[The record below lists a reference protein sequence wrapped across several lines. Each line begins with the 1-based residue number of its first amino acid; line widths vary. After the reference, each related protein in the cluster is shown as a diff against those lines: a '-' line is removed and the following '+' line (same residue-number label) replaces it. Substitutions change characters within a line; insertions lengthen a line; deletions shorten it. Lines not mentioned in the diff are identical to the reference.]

1 MSDDP
6 RGSVVFMP
14 WVRQGAAAAINVAD
28 TLGPNMRG
36 AVDLK
41 ATLAINSTPGN
52 PITVRLR
59 GPADVLGI
67 DPNEI
72 VRVDPKPNTNDFEP
86 NYFPAIEFD
95 RPDFPWLFTP
105 AKAGENAKL
114 RPWLCLIV
122 VRAQEG
128 VLLSSSAD
136 SPLPILNING
146 PAKPADELPD
156 LVDSWAWVHAQVA
169 ASNVSQTAP
178 ATLRED
184 IRTKP
189 ERSLSRLLCPRIL
202 QPNTDYIA
210 CVVPTFDLG
219 RRAGLG
225 EDIKDIELTS
235 TTALKPAWSLTPT
248 APTDVRLPVYYQ
260 WRFRTGEGGDFESLV
275 RLLRAVPSPDGLG
288 KRPMDISKPG
298 FGLPATFPHDAQL
311 SLEGALRPLEKRDFA
326 PWPDGA
332 QEPFQTEL
340 AEIVNA
346 PGEALILDPESDPLF
361 APPLYGQWHAAKST
375 VTRGALPWFDELN
388 LDPRHRSVAAFGS
401 RVVQEHQE
409 ALMASAWEQAGDL
422 KRANQRMRQL
432 QLSLAAGTSLYQRH
446 YKNLSDDAILRV
458 SAPAL
463 ARLRAVGAMGDTG
476 TLAGAVASK
485 ALPLAAASTAMRR
498 IGRERG
504 PITRRIAAQ
513 GLTRSA
519 SPNWM
524 MALNTNIAFAFMTPA
539 LPDMA
544 TFGVVRERIA
554 QPAVLSQFRE
564 VTADTVAATPQRP
577 HFRIAPEGQ
586 PVFHP
591 GRYQPVPLQDNPT
604 AHNFR
609 EAAKAH
615 LAKVAPGRLGVIFGP
630 PPLLA
635 MQDLRAALET
645 QMEPRRTLVPL
656 AQAVIAMNPTVAAT
670 PPTNTGIVPIEPIM
684 TAPKFPQPMYES
696 LRDLSQQLLLP
707 GLEVVEPNSVLGLET
722 NSRFVEA
729 YMVGLNFEMGRE
741 LLWRGYPTD
750 QRGTYFDR
758 FWDSRSSGGGAD
770 VNPIHAWKDR
780 PLGDPQTAPAGDRF
794 VMLLR
799 SSLLRRYPSA
809 VIYAAKAIK
818 PNNVRKPS
826 RSADEEEHPVFRGS
840 MQPDVTFFGFDLSV
854 KDVIG
859 DGTDSNLGYFIVI
872 QEQPGEPRFGYDVG
886 TPLNEGTHLK
896 VSFGAPAG
904 STTGSTFQWGRNG
917 AHVAA
922 MLRQQPV
929 RIAIHASQFLKK
941 KTVVES

>member
-1 MSDDP
+1 MSAVP
-6 RGSVVFMP
+6 NASVVFLP

-28 TLGPNMRG
+28 TLNSGMRG

-41 ATLAINSTPGN
+41 ATLAINSVPGD

-59 GPADVLGI
+59 GPADVVGI

-72 VRVDPKPNTNDFEP
+72 VRVDPKPSTTDFEP
-86 NYFPAIEFD
+86 NYFPGIEFD

-105 AKAGENAKL
+105 AKAGANAKL
-114 RPWLCLIV
+114 RPWLCLVV
-122 VRAQEG
+122 VRQQEG
-128 VLLSSSAD
+128 VILTSSAD
-136 SPLPILNING
+136 APLPILNING
-146 PAKPADELPD
+146 PANAADELPD

-169 ASNVSQTAP
+169 ASSLAEADPNS
-178 ATLRED
+178 LKND
-184 IRTKP
+184 MRTRP
-189 ERSLSRLLCPRIL
+189 ERSLSRLMCPRIL
-202 QPNTDYIA
+202 QPNTDYVA
-210 CVVPTFDLG
+210 CVVPTFELG

-225 EDIKDIELTS
+225 EEIKDTELTA
-235 TTALKPAWSLTPT
+235 TNALTPAWSFTPT
-248 APTDVRLPVYYQ
+248 PPTSVRLPVYYH
-260 WRFRTGEGGDFESLV
+260 WRFKTGEGGDFESLV
-275 RLLRAVPSPDGLG
+275 RLLRAVPAPDQLG
-288 KRPMDISKPG
+288 KRPMDISEPG
-298 FGLPATFPHDAQL
+298 FALPATFPDNAQL
-311 SLEGALRPLEKRDFA
+311 SLEGALRPLEKREFA
-326 PWPDGA
+326 PWPDDA
-332 QEPFQTEL
+332 QDPFQTEL
-340 AEIVNA
+340 AKIVNA
-346 PGEALILDPESDPLF
+346 PGEALIIDPDSDPLL
-361 APPLYGQWHAAKST
+361 APPLYGQWHAARSIIT
-375 VTRGALPWFDELN
+375 PGTAPWFDELN
-388 LDPRHRSVAAFGS
+388 LDPRHRSVAAFGT

-422 KRANQRMRQL
+422 ERANQRMRQL
-432 QLSLAAGTSLYQRH
+432 QLSLAAGTSLYARH
-446 YKNLSDDAILRV
+446 FKNLGDDAMLRV

-463 ARLRAVGAMGDTG
+463 ARLRAVGPMGDTG

-485 ALPLAAASTAMRR
+485 ALPMQAASTAMRR
-498 IGRERG
+498 IARERG

-513 GLTRSA
+513 GLVRSA
-519 SPNWM
+519 TPNWM
-524 MALNTNIAFAFMTPA
+524 AVLNSNIAFQFITPV

-544 TFGVVRERIA
+544 TFGVVRERVA

-564 VTADTVAATPQRP
+564 VTAEVVGTGVTPGRP

-591 GRYQPVPLQDNPT
+591 GLYRPALPPVDNPT
-604 AHNFR
+604 STNFR
-609 EAAKAH
+609 AAAQAH
-615 LAKVAPGRLGVIFGP
+615 LARVNPGRIGIIFS
-630 PPLLA
+630 PLPFLA
-635 MQDLRAALET
+635 MGDLRVALET

-656 AQAVIAMNPTVAAT
+656 AQAVIAMSEGSTTT

-684 TAPKFPQPMYES
+684 AAPKFPQPMYES

-707 GLEVVEPNSVLGLET
+707 GLETVEPNSVLGLET

-770 VNPIHAWKDR
+770 VNPIHSWLNR

-794 VMLLR
+794 VMLIR

-818 PNNVRKPS
+818 PNGVRKPTKS
-826 RSADEEEHPVFRGS
+826 PDEEEHPVFRGS
-840 MQPDVTFFGFDLSV
+840 MQPDVTFFGFDLTV
-854 KDVIG
+854 EQVVGTGVG
-859 DGTDSNLGYFIVI
+859 DDQGYFIVI
-872 QEQPGEPRFGYDVG
+872 QEQPGEPRFGFDVG

-904 STTGSTFQWGRNG
+904 STMAPNLQWGQNG
-917 AHVAA
+917 AHIAA

-941 KTVVES
+941 S